1 MHLRFGAFLWKFPA
15 PVPRRGRIAQI
26 GAARPE
32 GRSCKKATAPQE
44 GRASGSRSRARQT
57 APVSLAR
64 SCCVRHDDILKGN
77 ARPFPMRGRRPLS
90 KARPRGTFLPAAS
103 HRIVP
108 ARAAAAYRMHRP
120 GCLPGPGSPICG
132 SWQMPD
138 RYKSGARRKADPF
151 RRAMVFHG
159 PVPSAFP
166 RGLIRSSGGMARRPS
181 PRRGSG

>member
-1 MHLRFGAFLWKFPA
+1 MEVSGPC
-15 PVPRRGRIAQI
+15 P
-26 GAARPE
+26 AAREDRTDRGGPAGGE
-32 GRSCKKATAPQE
+32 IVQKSDGPSGRP
-44 GRASGSRSRARQT
+44 ASGSRSRARQT

-77 ARPFPMRGRRPLS
+77 APFPVRGRRPLS

-103 HRIVP
+103 RRIVP

-120 GCLPGPGSPICG
+120 GCLPGPGSPIHG
-132 SWQMPD
+132 SRRTPD
-138 RYKSGARRKADPF
+138 RHKSGARRKADPF

-181 PRRGSG
+181 LRRGSG